1 MTEEQVKA
9 SLIDQ
14 LRAKG
19 MTSAFYLDKVDEY
32 MTYWR
37 TMSLLKEDIDRRG
50 VRIVQRSGNGFEKEM
65 FNESVREMPKLTAAM
80 LNILKTLGLQEPV
93 EKEVTDGSDYL

>member
-1 MTEEQVKA
+1 MTEEQIKA

-32 MTYWR
+32 MTFWR
-37 TMSLLKEDIDRRG
+37 TRKLLEEDIDKRG

-65 FNESVREMPKLTAAM
+65 FNEAVRELPKLTTAM
-80 LNILKTLGLQEPV
+80 LSILKSFGLQEPV
-93 EKEVTDGSDYL
+93 DKEVTDGTDYL